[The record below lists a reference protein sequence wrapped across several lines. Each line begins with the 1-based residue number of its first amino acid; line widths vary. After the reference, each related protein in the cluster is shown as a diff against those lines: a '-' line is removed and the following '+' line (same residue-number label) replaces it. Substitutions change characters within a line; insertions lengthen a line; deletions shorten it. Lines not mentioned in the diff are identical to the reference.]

1 MVRLFL
7 PLSEQLETE
16 LAAKDAVAPSVAGEE
31 SHGKHSSR
39 EAVAHLDV
47 DVEALH
53 LDVVASPRHPG
64 EKEQR
69 GLVGEVHAEI
79 IVRTLI
85 GGGAQQLELS
95 APVVI
100 PSAGDIVFPKVFIA
114 EEISSLPLGRV
125 EAESAMGLQ
134 RLQSVEP
141 VDVFSVHLPT
151 LIERPVIVNGEDR
164 SVPSAGPVL
173 QLHGRGEGSVGVRP
187 SKPSEFQF
195 VDSGSLLKEQ
205 SQLYAENAVGVVVEH
220 QSSVGLPEFMEAVE
234 NRGELAGVGQFFLDV
249 IPYLVAMDVVAVSYL

>member
-1 MVRLFL
+1 MKLSVCLDVTKS

-16 LAAKDAVAPSVAGEE
+16 LAAKDAVATAIAGEE

-47 DVEALH
+47 GMDMMDVECRDVEALH
-53 LDVVASPRHPG
+53 LDVVASPWHPG

-100 PSAGDIVFPKVFIA
+100 PSTGDIVFPKVFIA
-114 EEISSLPLGRV
+114 EEISSLC
-125 EAESAMGLQ
+125 
-134 RLQSVEP
+134 
-141 VDVFSVHLPT
+141 F
-151 LIERPVIVNGEDR
+151 
-164 SVPSAGPVL
+164 
-173 QLHGRGEGSVGVRP
+173 
-187 SKPSEFQF
+187 
-195 VDSGSLLKEQ
+195 
-205 SQLYAENAVGVVVEH
+205 
-220 QSSVGLPEFMEAVE
+220 
-234 NRGELAGVGQFFLDV
+234 
-249 IPYLVAMDVVAVSYL
+249 

>member
-1 MVRLFL
+1 MKHITPLSFGEGGGDEAVGVRLLGVRLSL
-7 PLSEQLETE
+7 PLPEQLETE
-16 LAAKDAVAPSVAGEE
+16 LAAEDAVASAIAGEE
-31 SHGKHSSR
+31 THGKHSGR
-39 EAVAHLDV
+39 EAVAHLDIGMDMMSLKRR

-151 LIERPVIVNGEDR
+151 LI
-164 SVPSAGPVL
+164 
-173 QLHGRGEGSVGVRP
+173 GRVG
-187 SKPSEFQF
+187 
-195 VDSGSLLKEQ
+195 
-205 SQLYAENAVGVVVEH
+205 A
-220 QSSVGLPEFMEAVE
+220 
-234 NRGELAGVGQFFLDV
+234 
-249 IPYLVAMDVVAVSYL
+249 

>member
-1 MVRLFL
+1 MTLFVQISRKSFYRCILGEVIRLL
-7 PLSEQLETE
+7 RCTKSPLSEQLETE

-47 DVEALH
+47 GMDMMGVECRDVEALH
-53 LDVVASPRHPG
+53 LDVVANPWHPG

-79 IVRTLI
+79 IVGTLI

-114 EEISSLPLGRV
+114 EEISSLSLGRV

-151 LIERPVIVNGEDR
+151 LI
-164 SVPSAGPVL
+164 
-173 QLHGRGEGSVGVRP
+173 GRVG
-187 SKPSEFQF
+187 
-195 VDSGSLLKEQ
+195 
-205 SQLYAENAVGVVVEH
+205 A
-220 QSSVGLPEFMEAVE
+220 
-234 NRGELAGVGQFFLDV
+234 
-249 IPYLVAMDVVAVSYL
+249 